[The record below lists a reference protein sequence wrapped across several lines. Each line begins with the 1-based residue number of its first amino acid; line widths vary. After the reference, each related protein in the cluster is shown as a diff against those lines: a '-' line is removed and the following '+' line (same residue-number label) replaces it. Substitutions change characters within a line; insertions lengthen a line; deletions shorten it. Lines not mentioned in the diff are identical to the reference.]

1 MNQLE
6 LHTGA
11 DIQDNNAGTDVM
23 VARLTLNAFTGIGVT
38 GASTGIDTDVAL
50 LEGQTGFGGMNISNA
65 GAVTVGGVSDN
76 FLGLWVFGS
85 GDLTLTAGGTIDLAD
100 RNGAAAVH
108 GGSQGGNVFLS
119 ANGAAADIVRTDGA
133 DAIMAQAGNVT
144 AVNRPRYRARHGLGQ
159 SADGRGGRRQRD
171 PVGRPRHH
179 RQRPGRHRL
188 GPLRPQHRRQPRLQP
203 LVETSAS
210 ADSPP

>member
-1 MNQLE
+1 
-6 LHTGA
+6 
-11 DIQDNNAGTDVM
+11 M

-38 GASTGIDTDVAL
+38 GASTGIDAGVAL

-85 GDLTLTAGGTIDLAD
+85 GDLTLTAGGAIDLAD

-133 DAIMAQAGNVT
+133 DADHGPGRQCHRHQQA
-144 AVNRPRYRARHGLGQ
+144 AMSCSARAR
-159 SADGRGGRRQRD
+159 SIRGRTW
-171 PVGRPRHH
+171 RP
-179 RQRPGRHRL
+179 
-188 GPLRPQHRRQPRLQP
+188 
-203 LVETSAS
+203 TA
-210 ADSPP
+210 A